1 MSAPTE
7 LAHKSLKIVGR
18 FVEGRPRL
26 VLKMPFEEASQ
37 VDVYVDSDY
46 AGCPRTRK
54 STSGGCIMMGTHLI
68 KSWSST
74 QKNTIYLSSG
84 EAELYAV
91 VKGVGAGMG
100 AQQFLKDLGINA
112 ELRVHT
118 DSSAAKGIC
127 KRVGLGTQ
135 RHIAVNS
142 LWVQEK
148 LRKR

>member
-1 MSAPTE
+1 
-7 LAHKSLKIVGR
+7 
-18 FVEGRPRL
+18 
-26 VLKMPFEEASQ
+26 
-37 VDVYVDSDY
+37 
-46 AGCPRTRK
+46 
-54 STSGGCIMMGTHLI
+54 
-68 KSWSST
+68 
-74 QKNTIYLSSG
+74 
-84 EAELYAV
+84 
-91 VKGVGAGMG
+91 MG

>member
-7 LAHKSLKIVGR
+7 LALRALKRVGR
-18 FVEGRPRL
+18 FVEGHQRL
-26 VLKMPFEEASQ
+26 VLSMNFEDANQ

-74 QKNTIYLSSG
+74 QKNAISLSSG
-84 EAELYAV
+84 EAELYAL

-100 AQQFLKDLGINA
+100 VQQYLRDLGI
-112 ELRVHT
+112 ESGPRVHT
-118 DSSAAKGIC
+118 DSSAAKRNLQTSGPGDPEAY
-127 KRVGLGTQ
+127 RG
-135 RHIAVNS
+135 
-142 LWVQEK
+142 
-148 LRKR
+148 

>member
-7 LAHKSLKIVGR
+7 LALKSLNRVGR

-54 STSGGCIMMGTHLI
+54 STSDGCIMMGTHLI

-74 QKNTIYLSSG
+74 RNNAISLSSG

-91 VKGVGAGMG
+91 VKGVGPVRARIS
-100 AQQFLKDLGINA
+100 F
-112 ELRVHT
+112 
-118 DSSAAKGIC
+118 
-127 KRVGLGTQ
+127 
-135 RHIAVNS
+135 
-142 LWVQEK
+142 
-148 LRKR
+148 